1 MFKIV
6 FTLFFLSSLN
16 LLAQKNQNITIEQAK
31 GEYDCRN
38 CFGHLVV
45 KKENEVFKVYGGQ
58 WGNPPPYKL
67 IEINNKEYLH
77 IFDNYGLYGGRRVHI
92 NKLYSLDN
100 ETFLRLFLEKEY
112 ITYREMFKEYN
123 GLRINFLIERD
134 IKTTIE
140 NGFKFEIKL
149 TIRSCPE
156 ILGNENCD
164 EIITETMTEF
174 YPINL
179 YYD

>member
-1 MFKIV
+1 MLNKKIK
-6 FTLFFLSSLN
+6 TLFLLVSTILN
-16 LLAQKNQNITIEQAK
+16 SQNITVKELRAK
-31 GEYDCRN
+31 YDCRG
-38 CFGHLVV
+38 CPGSLVV
-45 KKENEVFKVYGGQ
+45 KNENKVDTIFGGQ
-58 WGNPPPYKL
+58 WGNPPEYKF
-67 IEINNKEYLH
+67 IEINNKEY
-77 IFDNYGLYGGRRVHI
+77 IYTYGNYGFAGGLRSNI
-92 NKLYSLDN
+92 NRLYSIDN
-100 ETFLRLFLEKEY
+100 ETFLEKVFDKEH
-112 ITYREMFKEYN
+112 ITYRETFRSYD
-123 GLRINFLIERD
+123 GLNINFVIERY

-156 ILGNENCD
+156 ILGYENCD

>member
-1 MFKIV
+1 
-6 FTLFFLSSLN
+6 
-16 LLAQKNQNITIEQAK
+16 
-31 GEYDCRN
+31 
-38 CFGHLVV
+38 
-45 KKENEVFKVYGGQ
+45 
-58 WGNPPPYKL
+58 
-67 IEINNKEYLH
+67 
-77 IFDNYGLYGGRRVHI
+77 
-92 NKLYSLDN
+92 
-100 ETFLRLFLEKEY
+100 
-112 ITYREMFKEYN
+112 MFKEYD

>member
-1 MFKIV
+1 MLNKKIKI
-6 FTLFFLSSLN
+6 LFLLFSIILN
-16 LLAQKNQNITIEQAK
+16 SQNIAVKELSAK
-31 GEYDCRN
+31 YDCRG
-38 CFGHLVV
+38 CPGSLVV
-45 KKENEVFKVYGGQ
+45 KNENKVDTIFGGQ
-58 WGNPPPYKL
+58 WGNPPEYKF

-77 IFDNYGLYGGRRVHI
+77 IFGNYGFAMGLRTNV

-100 ETFLRLFLEKEY
+100 ETFLEKVFEKEH
-112 ITYREMFKEYN
+112 ITYRETFREYN
-123 GLRINFLIERD
+123 GLNINFVIERE

-156 ILGNENCD
+156 ILGYENCD